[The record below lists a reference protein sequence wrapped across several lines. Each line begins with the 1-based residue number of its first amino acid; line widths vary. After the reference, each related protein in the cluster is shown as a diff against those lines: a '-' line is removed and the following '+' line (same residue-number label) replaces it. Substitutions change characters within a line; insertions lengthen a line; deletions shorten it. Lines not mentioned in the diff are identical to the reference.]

1 MHLAD
6 GFLDAATCAG
16 TGLAAGG
23 AVALALRC
31 VRRAMG
37 DRLVPLMG
45 MMSACVFS
53 AQMVNFPIPGVPG
66 TSGHLVGG
74 VLAAVVL
81 GPWAGVLAMTVVL
94 VVQCL
99 LFYDGGLTALGANA
113 LNMAVVGPLAGYAVY
128 ALVRQFARGPSGIVV
143 GAVVAA
149 WVSVEL
155 SAALCA
161 VELWSSGKYPLSFVL
176 PAMLLVHSI
185 IGVGESLITGVVV
198 AFLLRV
204 RPDMIYNA
212 PSSCGSELRWRHV
225 AVAGLSVA
233 LIVAFFLSP
242 LASAAPDGL
251 EHVTGPLAG
260 AEVASALPTPMPD
273 YLVPGLGNIWLAT
286 SLAGVLGSLVVFALA
301 WILARGLRRRLS
313 ESG

>member
-16 TGLAAGG
+16 TGLAACG
-23 AVALALRC
+23 AVAVALRR

-45 MMSACVFS
+45 VMSACIFS
-53 AQMVNFPIPGVPG
+53 AQMVNFPVPGVPG

-94 VVQCL
+94 IVQCL
-99 LFYDGGLTALGANA
+99 LFYDGGLTALGANT

-143 GAVVAA
+143 GAVSAA
-149 WVSVEL
+149 WVSVQL

-161 VELWSSGKYPLSFVL
+161 VELWLSGDFSLSFVL
-176 PAMLLVHSI
+176 PAMLLVHSA
-185 IGVGESLITGVVV
+185 IGVGESLITGLVVT
-198 AFLLRV
+198 FLLRV
-204 RPDMIYNA
+204 RPDMIYDA
-212 PSSCGSELRWRHV
+212 PRSATGDLRWRHV
-225 AVAGLSVA
+225 AVAGLCVA

-251 EHVTGPLAG
+251 EHVAGDLAD
-260 AEVASALPTPMPD
+260 AEVATPLPTPMPD
-273 YLVPGLGNIWLAT
+273 YLVPGLGGIWLAT

-301 WILARGLRRRLS
+301 WVLARGLRRHLAEAR
-313 ESG
+313 